1 MTGDKEAIIPIFEKF
16 LTLFQKRTPAVH
28 LVYDV
33 MCQTLTTLMRRFLK
47 SGTLKGKYGS
57 ELSTISCEDVQVQLA
72 DKDIVMGHI

>member
-1 MTGDKEAIIPIFEKF
+1 MNYRSVGEAGELLMTGDKEAIIPIFEEF

-47 SGTLKGKYGS
+47 
-57 ELSTISCEDVQVQLA
+57 
-72 DKDIVMGHI
+72 